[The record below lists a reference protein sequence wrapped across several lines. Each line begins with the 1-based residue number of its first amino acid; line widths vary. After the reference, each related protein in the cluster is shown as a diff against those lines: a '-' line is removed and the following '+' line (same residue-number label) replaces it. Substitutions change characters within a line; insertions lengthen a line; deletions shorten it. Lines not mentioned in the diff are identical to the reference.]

1 MRIKWKQKMAAAGAA
16 MAVAATGAVAVGA
29 GTADAAPKPVPS
41 KKVPVWHV
49 PSAGIT
55 ISGLL
60 IPTPWLATVYAS
72 SDQRGTVTFS
82 VAGGGLCSTNAAYKP
97 VDIHWANLSNGRSG
111 ATSVQPCSFG
121 DPTYP
126 GLFKKA
132 HTGSGQVVLAL
143 VVPGAIPATIPG
155 YGTLSA
161 P

>member
-1 MRIKWKQKMAAAGAA
+1 MRITQKLAAAAA
-16 MAVAATGAVAVGA
+16 AIAVATTGALAVGT
-29 GTADAAPKPVPS
+29 GTADAAPKPLPS

-49 PSAGIT
+49 PSAGISL
-55 ISGLL
+55 SGLL

-72 SDQRGTVTFS
+72 SNQRGVVTFS

-97 VDIHWANLSNGRSG
+97 VDIYWANLSNGRSG
-111 ATSVQPCSFG
+111 ATSVQPCNFG

-132 HTGSGQVVLAL
+132 YTGSGQVVLAL

-155 YGTLSA
+155 YGTLTA

>member
-1 MRIKWKQKMAAAGAA
+1 MHVGWKQKLAAAGAA
-16 MAVAATGAVAVGA
+16 TAVVASGAATL
-29 GTADAAPKPVPS
+29 GTGIADAAPPRAT
-41 KKVPVWHV
+41 KVPVWHV
-49 PSAGIT
+49 PSVGIT
-55 ISGLL
+55 VSGLL